1 MNTYEISFQRSN
13 GTTLSDRVVAA
24 TPGEAKKL
32 FKEIYRHGEELQSK
46 DLKVELV
53 AEGVPATKHQ
63 EREALEKIKAIVE
76 SLGPDSYIG
85 TALEGCFE
93 IAERNIE
100 NDFACSMKQSLL
112 HYSEENDKL
121 QAQVKEL
128 EEKLHQEI
136 GEHQDVLTQLRI
148 ARGDIEDLREK
159 LAESEKDYEAA
170 HSAAHEVAEEKDAEI
185 AYLKGKVASLAAK
198 VPSADD
204 LTDCIQMARDSAYGY
219 REKMEEAAASV
230 VELADD
236 PSSPEFTKAVKDH
249 RNAKTAYEYAE
260 ALASR
265 LEKIRDNMTAGE
277 Q

>member
-13 GTTLSDRVVAA
+13 GTTVTDRVVAA

-32 FKEIYRHGEELQSK
+32 FKEIYRHSEEFQNK

-53 AEGVPATKHQ
+53 AEGVPATKDQ

-76 SLGPDSYIG
+76 ALGPDSYIG
-85 TALEGCFE
+85 TALDGCFE
-93 IAERNIE
+93 IAEENVE
-100 NDFACSMKQSLL
+100 NDFACSMKQRV
-112 HYSEENDKL
+112 EAVVVENTRLKEKVKKL
-121 QAQVKEL
+121 EKEVSTMAL
-128 EEKLHQEI
+128 
-136 GEHQDVLTQLRI
+136 DNR
-148 ARGDIEDLREK
+148 DLRLAIKKEK
-159 LAESEKDYEAA
+159 EEA
-170 HSAAHEVAEEKDAEI
+170 SATETALRERAVSD
-185 AYLKGKVASLAAK
+185 
-198 VPSADD
+198 DD
-204 LTDCIQMARDSAYGY
+204 LTDCIKMARDSAYGY

-265 LEKIRDNMTAGE
+265 LEKIRDNTPAGE

>member
-13 GTTLSDRVVAA
+13 GTTVTDRVVAA

-32 FKEIYRHGEELQSK
+32 FKEIYRHSEEFQNK

-53 AEGVPATKHQ
+53 AEGVPSTKDQ

-76 SLGPDSYIG
+76 ALGPDSYIG

-93 IAERNIE
+93 IAEENIE
-100 NDFACSMKQSLL
+100 NDFACSMKQRV
-112 HYSEENDKL
+112 EAVVVENTRL
-121 QAQVKEL
+121 KEKIKRL
-128 EEKLHQEI
+128 EDE
-136 GEHQDVLTQLRI
+136 
-148 ARGDIEDLREK
+148 
-159 LAESEKDYEAA
+159 LAECEKDYEAA
-170 HSAAHEVAEEKDAEI
+170 RAAAHEVAEEKDAEI
-185 AYLKGKVASLAAK
+185 AYLKGKVDSLAAK

-265 LEKIRDNMTAGE
+265 LEKIRDNTPAGE

>member
-13 GTTLSDRVVAA
+13 GTTVTDRVVAA

-32 FKEIYRHGEELQSK
+32 FKEIYRHSEEFQNK

-53 AEGVPATKHQ
+53 AEGVPATKDQ

-76 SLGPDSYIG
+76 ALGPDSYIG
-85 TALEGCFE
+85 TALDGCFE
-93 IAERNIE
+93 IAEENIE
-100 NDFACSMKQSLL
+100 NDFACSMKQRV
-112 HYSEENDKL
+112 EAVVVENTRLKEKVKKL
-121 QAQVKEL
+121 EKEVSTMAL
-128 EEKLHQEI
+128 
-136 GEHQDVLTQLRI
+136 DNR
-148 ARGDIEDLREK
+148 DLRLAIKKEK
-159 LAESEKDYEAA
+159 EEA
-170 HSAAHEVAEEKDAEI
+170 SATETALRERAVSD
-185 AYLKGKVASLAAK
+185 
-198 VPSADD
+198 DD

-236 PSSPEFTKAVKDH
+236 PSSPEFSKAVKDH
-249 RNAKTAYEYAE
+249 RNAKSAYEYAE

>member
-1 MNTYEISFQRSN
+1 MNAYKISYRSPGMDEMMTATVTAPDN
-13 GTTLSDRVVAA
+13 RVA
-24 TPGEAKKL
+24 ERS
-32 FKEIYRHGEELQSK
+32 FKAGFKGSGLPAPDIFHI
-46 DLKVELV
+46 ELV
-53 AEGVPATKHQ
+53 STNVTATKDQ

-76 SLGPDSYIG
+76 ALGPDSYIG

-100 NDFACSMKQSLL
+100 NDFACSMKRRA
-112 HYSEENDKL
+112 EAAERK
-121 QAQVKEL
+121 AEEL
-128 EEKLHQEI
+128 EKKVSALEL
-136 GEHQDVLTQLRI
+136 DNR
-148 ARGDIEDLREK
+148 DLRLAIKKEK
-159 LAESEKDYEAA
+159 EEA
-170 HSAAHEVAEEKDAEI
+170 SATETALRERVVSD
-185 AYLKGKVASLAAK
+185 
-198 VPSADD
+198 DD

>member
-1 MNTYEISFQRSN
+1 MNAYKISYRSPGMDEMMTATVTAPDN
-13 GTTLSDRVVAA
+13 RVA
-24 TPGEAKKL
+24 ERS
-32 FKEIYRHGEELQSK
+32 FKAGFKGSGLPAPDIFHI
-46 DLKVELV
+46 ELV
-53 AEGVPATKHQ
+53 STNVTATKDQ

-76 SLGPDSYIG
+76 ALGPDSYIG

-93 IAERNIE
+93 IAEENIE
-100 NDFACSMKQSLL
+100 NDFACSMKQRV
-112 HYSEENDKL
+112 EAVVVENTRLKEK
-121 QAQVKEL
+121 VKEL
-128 EEKLHQEI
+128 E
-136 GEHQDVLTQLRI
+136 G
-148 ARGDIEDLREK
+148 K

>member
-1 MNTYEISFQRSN
+1 MNAYKISYRSPGMDEMMTATVTAPDN
-13 GTTLSDRVVAA
+13 RVA
-24 TPGEAKKL
+24 ERS
-32 FKEIYRHGEELQSK
+32 FKAGFKGSGLPAPDIFHI
-46 DLKVELV
+46 ELV
-53 AEGVPATKHQ
+53 STNVTATKDQ

-76 SLGPDSYIG
+76 ALGPDSYIG

-93 IAERNIE
+93 IAEENIE
-100 NDFACSMKQSLL
+100 NDFACSMKQRV
-112 HYSEENDKL
+112 EAVVVENTRLKEK
-121 QAQVKEL
+121 VKEL
-128 EEKLHQEI
+128 E
-136 GEHQDVLTQLRI
+136 G
-148 ARGDIEDLREK
+148 K

-170 HSAAHEVAEEKDAEI
+170 HAAAHEVAEEKDAEI

-249 RNAKTAYEYAE
+249 RNAKAAYEYAE
-260 ALASR
+260 DLASR

>member
-13 GTTLSDRVVAA
+13 GTTVTDRVVAA

-32 FKEIYRHGEELQSK
+32 FKEIYRHSEEFQNK

-53 AEGVPATKHQ
+53 AEGVHATKDQ

-76 SLGPDSYIG
+76 ALGPDSYIG
-85 TALEGCFE
+85 TALDGCFE
-93 IAERNIE
+93 IAEENIE
-100 NDFACSMKQSLL
+100 NDFACSMKQRV
-112 HYSEENDKL
+112 EAVVVENTRLKEKVKKL
-121 QAQVKEL
+121 EKEVSTMAL
-128 EEKLHQEI
+128 
-136 GEHQDVLTQLRI
+136 DNR
-148 ARGDIEDLREK
+148 DLRLAIKKEK
-159 LAESEKDYEAA
+159 EEA
-170 HSAAHEVAEEKDAEI
+170 SATETALRERAVSD
-185 AYLKGKVASLAAK
+185 
-198 VPSADD
+198 DD

-265 LEKIRDNMTAGE
+265 LEKIRDNTPAGE

>member
-13 GTTLSDRVVAA
+13 GTTVTDRVVAA

-32 FKEIYRHGEELQSK
+32 FKEIYRHSEEFQNK

-53 AEGVPATKHQ
+53 AEGVPATKDQ

-76 SLGPDSYIG
+76 ALGPDSYIG
-85 TALEGCFE
+85 TALDGCFE
-93 IAERNIE
+93 IAEENIE
-100 NDFACSMKQSLL
+100 NDFACSMKQRV
-112 HYSEENDKL
+112 EAVVVENTRLKEKVKKL
-121 QAQVKEL
+121 EKEVSTMAL
-128 EEKLHQEI
+128 
-136 GEHQDVLTQLRI
+136 DNR
-148 ARGDIEDLREK
+148 DLRLAIKKEK
-159 LAESEKDYEAA
+159 EEA
-170 HSAAHEVAEEKDAEI
+170 SATETALRERAVSD
-185 AYLKGKVASLAAK
+185 
-198 VPSADD
+198 DD

-265 LEKIRDNMTAGE
+265 LEKIRDNTPAGE

>member
-85 TALEGCFE
+85 IALEGCFE
-93 IAERNIE
+93 IAEQNIE
-100 NDFACSMKQSLL
+100 NDFACSMKQRV
-112 HYSEENDKL
+112 EAVVVENSRLKEK
-121 QAQVKEL
+121 VKEL
-128 EEKLHQEI
+128 E
-136 GEHQDVLTQLRI
+136 D
-148 ARGDIEDLREK
+148 K

-170 HSAAHEVAEEKDAEI
+170 HAAAHEVAEEKDAEI
-185 AYLKGKVASLAAK
+185 AYLKGKVDSLAAK

-249 RNAKTAYEYAE
+249 RNAKTAYEYSE

-265 LEKIRDNMTAGE
+265 LEKIRDNTPAGE

>member
-85 TALEGCFE
+85 IALDGCFE
-93 IAERNIE
+93 IAEENIE
-100 NDFACSMKQSLL
+100 NDFACSMKQRV
-112 HYSEENDKL
+112 EAVVVENTRLKEKVKKL
-121 QAQVKEL
+121 EKEVSTMAL
-128 EEKLHQEI
+128 
-136 GEHQDVLTQLRI
+136 DNR
-148 ARGDIEDLREK
+148 DLRLAIKKEK
-159 LAESEKDYEAA
+159 EEA
-170 HSAAHEVAEEKDAEI
+170 SATETALRERAVSD
-185 AYLKGKVASLAAK
+185 
-198 VPSADD
+198 DD

-265 LEKIRDNMTAGE
+265 LEKIRDNTPAGE

>member
-1 MNTYEISFQRSN
+1 MNAYKISYRSPGMDEMMTATVTAPDN
-13 GTTLSDRVVAA
+13 RVA
-24 TPGEAKKL
+24 ERS
-32 FKEIYRHGEELQSK
+32 FKAGFKGSGLPAPDIFHI
-46 DLKVELV
+46 ELV
-53 AEGVPATKHQ
+53 STNATATKDQ

-76 SLGPDSYIG
+76 ALGPDSYIG

-100 NDFACSMKQSLL
+100 NDFACSMKRRA
-112 HYSEENDKL
+112 EAAERK
-121 QAQVKEL
+121 AEEL
-128 EEKLHQEI
+128 EKKVSALEL
-136 GEHQDVLTQLRI
+136 DNR
-148 ARGDIEDLREK
+148 DLRLAIKKEK
-159 LAESEKDYEAA
+159 EEA
-170 HSAAHEVAEEKDAEI
+170 SATETALRERVVSD
-185 AYLKGKVASLAAK
+185 
-198 VPSADD
+198 DD

-277 Q
+277 P